1 MNRSHVSNHLCL
13 PKYVCIHLLPIVGLD
28 NFLQI
33 VVWNQFC
40 CKYLFTVIFCCKFS
54 FSIIF
59 LQVCK
64 FDHLFLQAAGVSF
77 IHHHFSHLVPFL
89 GNCITNSFSFCK
101 LFFWIS
107 FCSTKLY
114 QTTFLQAVARLIF
127 CLQIAAPHQVTHG
140 KLKLGNSGNTIP
152 TGKSTLIMARHLS
165 RLFRCTNEK
174 IKGYKKKSI
183 MNNKG
188 PYNPKV
194 F

>member
-1 MNRSHVSNHLCL
+1 MFISGRPTWWMCDQHISEVKKDCKIQAKESSIICKIKNLIYKQQTMIESFSCNHLCL

-64 FDHLFLQAAGVSF
+64 FDHLFLQAASVSF
-77 IHHHFSHLVPFL
+77 IHNHFSHLVPFL

-107 FCSTKLY
+107 FCST
-114 QTTFLQAVARLIF
+114 
-127 CLQIAAPHQVTHG
+127 
-140 KLKLGNSGNTIP
+140 
-152 TGKSTLIMARHLS
+152 
-165 RLFRCTNEK
+165 
-174 IKGYKKKSI
+174 
-183 MNNKG
+183 
-188 PYNPKV
+188 
-194 F
+194 